1 MATNELDEL
10 KKTSFIGLRVSD
22 KDVEM
27 LADIRRELYYNSNVN
42 FTYSEVLR
50 MALERMFKQIKK

>member
-27 LADIRRELYYNSNVN
+27 LADIRRELYYNCNVN